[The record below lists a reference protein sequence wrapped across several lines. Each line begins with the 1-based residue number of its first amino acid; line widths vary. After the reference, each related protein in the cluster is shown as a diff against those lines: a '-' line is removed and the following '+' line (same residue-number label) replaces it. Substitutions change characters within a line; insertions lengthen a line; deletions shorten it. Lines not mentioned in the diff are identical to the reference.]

1 MKRDCRVYLR
11 DVLQSFRNAQEF
23 VGRMS
28 YEKFITDKKTVSA
41 VVRELEVAGEASNC
55 PAQSGENI
63 RIFPGRIWQ
72 VCGIN

>member
-11 DVLQSFRNAQEF
+11 DILQAFRNAQEF

-41 VVRELEVAGEASNC
+41 VVRELEVA
-55 PAQSGENI
+55 
-63 RIFPGRIWQ
+63 
-72 VCGIN
+72 V